1 MFRRFSSALVA
12 LSFVALAAVS
22 CSKTQQTSETTPP
35 ESTAQATITDPD
47 IIAIFVAANDADIK
61 NGEQA
66 KSKARSQRVKDFA
79 DRMIQDHT
87 AAKNDATHLADQL
100 SMQAQENETSRS
112 LVSQNDAMRD
122 SLGKLTGADYDKAYV
137 DNEVA
142 VHEVVLNALDHT
154 LIPNAQNAELK
165 ALLERVRPTIQSH
178 LEHAKTLQSASA
190 SK

>member
-1 MFRRFSSALVA
+1 MFRRFSSTFVA

-22 CSKTQQTSETTPP
+22 CSQTQQTSETTPP
-35 ESTAQATITDPD
+35 ESTAQAAITDAD
-47 IIAIFVAANDADIK
+47 IVAIFNAANDADIK
-61 NGEQA
+61 YGEQA

-87 AAKNDATHLADQL
+87 AAKNEANHLAETL
-100 SMQAQENETSRS
+100 SLSVQDNETSRS
-112 LVSQNDAMRD
+112 IASSNDAIRD
-122 SLGKLTGADYDKAYV
+122 SLGKLAGADYDKAYV

-142 VHEVVLNALDHT
+142 VHEQVLAALDNT

-178 LEHAKTLQSASA
+178 LDHAKQMQSTAASQ
-190 SK
+190 

>member
-1 MFRRFSSALVA
+1 MFRRLASTLVV
-12 LSFVALAAVS
+12 LTFVALAAVS

-35 ESTAQATITDPD
+35 ESTAQASITDPD
-47 IIAIFVAANDADIK
+47 IVAIFNAANDADIK

-87 AAKNDATHLADQL
+87 AAKNEANHLAETL
-100 SMQAQENETSRS
+100 SLSAQDNETSRS
-112 LVSQNDAMRD
+112 IASTNDAMRD
-122 SLGKLTGADYDKAYV
+122 SLGKLAGADYDKAYV

-142 VHEVVLNALDHT
+142 VHEQVLDALDHT

-165 ALLERVRPTIQSH
+165 TLLERVRPTIQSH
-178 LEHAKTLQSASA
+178 LDHAKQLQSSSA